1 MQVYNPPTADFL
13 FLLYDVFEI
22 EKSNT
27 PSFSDFTK
35 DVVEPILTA
44 AGKLASDVLSP
55 INKIGDDEGCYLQDG
70 SVRTP
75 TGFKD
80 AFKTMCDG
88 GWPSINCAPKY
99 GGQGIPLTISSCVG
113 EIFASANIS
122 LFIYQALSHGV
133 YSAILAHGTEEQ
145 KDTYLKNIA
154 TCKWTG
160 TMNLTEPQCGT
171 DLGLINTKAVRQQNG
186 NFEITGQKIYISA
199 GDHDLTENIIHLV
212 LAKIPGSPDGMK
224 GLSLFIVPKLIVNVN
239 GELTKRNSLTI
250 GKLENKMGIHGN
262 ATCVINYDGATG
274 YLLGVENKGLRSMFT
289 MMNEARLG
297 VGIQGLA
304 QAEIAYQNA
313 LLYAKDR
320 LQGNSVK
327 TEKSNHPVP
336 EPIIVHPDIRR
347 LLMEQKS
354 FIEGGRAFT
363 VWVSILIDKGNLT
376 DDLDSKGL
384 VSLLVPVVKAFLS
397 DKGFESTIDAQQILG
412 GHGYVEDY
420 SLSQFA
426 RDCRI
431 AMIYEGTN
439 GIQALDLVGR
449 KLSENS
455 GRNIINLVRIIK
467 GFIKDNQKNINLK
480 NQFLNGLESSVN
492 DLESSL
498 QYFLE
503 NGTSDPESVL
513 TGATDFLHL
522 LGNVVLG
529 FMWSKIALIS
539 FYKIENN
546 NCNNDIYKSKLLTGR
561 FYIERSLPETKLLL
575 NRIISDKNLIMGLEK
590 DLF

>member
-1 MQVYNPPTADFL
+1 
-13 FLLYDVFEI
+13 
-22 EKSNT
+22 
-27 PSFSDFTK
+27 
-35 DVVEPILTA
+35 
-44 AGKLASDVLSP
+44 
-55 INKIGDDEGCYLQDG
+55 
-70 SVRTP
+70 
-75 TGFKD
+75 
-80 AFKTMCDG
+80 
-88 GWPSINCAPKY
+88 
-99 GGQGIPLTISSCVG
+99 
-113 EIFASANIS
+113 
-122 LFIYQALSHGV
+122 
-133 YSAILAHGTEEQ
+133 
-145 KDTYLKNIA
+145 
-154 TCKWTG
+154 
-160 TMNLTEPQCGT
+160 
-171 DLGLINTKAVRQQNG
+171 
-186 NFEITGQKIYISA
+186 
-199 GDHDLTENIIHLV
+199 
-212 LAKIPGSPDGMK
+212 
-224 GLSLFIVPKLIVNVN
+224 
-239 GELTKRNSLTI
+239 
-250 GKLENKMGIHGN
+250 
-262 ATCVINYDGATG
+262 
-274 YLLGVENKGLRSMFT
+274 
-289 MMNEARLG
+289 
-297 VGIQGLA
+297 
-304 QAEIAYQNA
+304 
-313 LLYAKDR
+313 
-320 LQGNSVK
+320 
-327 TEKSNHPVP
+327 
-336 EPIIVHPDIRR
+336 
-347 LLMEQKS
+347 MEQKS

-376 DDLDSKGL
+376 DDLDSEGL

-455 GRNIINLVRIIK
+455 GKNIINLLRIIK

>member
-171 DLGLINTKAVRQQNG
+171 DLGLINTKAVQQQNG

-320 LQGNSVK
+320 L
-327 TEKSNHPVP
+327 
-336 EPIIVHPDIRR
+336 
-347 LLMEQKS
+347 
-354 FIEGGRAFT
+354 
-363 VWVSILIDKGNLT
+363 
-376 DDLDSKGL
+376 
-384 VSLLVPVVKAFLS
+384 
-397 DKGFESTIDAQQILG
+397 
-412 GHGYVEDY
+412 
-420 SLSQFA
+420 
-426 RDCRI
+426 
-431 AMIYEGTN
+431 
-439 GIQALDLVGR
+439 
-449 KLSENS
+449 
-455 GRNIINLVRIIK
+455 
-467 GFIKDNQKNINLK
+467 
-480 NQFLNGLESSVN
+480 
-492 DLESSL
+492 
-498 QYFLE
+498 
-503 NGTSDPESVL
+503 
-513 TGATDFLHL
+513 
-522 LGNVVLG
+522 
-529 FMWSKIALIS
+529 
-539 FYKIENN
+539 
-546 NCNNDIYKSKLLTGR
+546 
-561 FYIERSLPETKLLL
+561 
-575 NRIISDKNLIMGLEK
+575 
-590 DLF
+590 